1 MANEIYAGEAY
12 KLVFPL
18 LCNGYLNINYD
29 DTVTV
34 GSTTQAA
41 TREGRL
47 WGHEES
53 FTIDTLIT
61 PYDVN
66 GYGHRTSGNGILT
79 SEKTPPSPN
88 LSLDNHADTTSNYQ
102 SVVYFGA
109 NRNTH
114 KMMLFHN
121 TNLKLYLQ
129 NTTSSNFN
137 QPAEYKIVAEVTDET
152 GSTETITSG
161 DNNANDSTVIKADNK
176 LWGYYDEDGYY
187 EGLSTNLTK
196 LDTASYEDGQNPN
209 VREIEFTDEVASI
222 NQVGTGTELFSS
234 TGTSLGKVVSIS
246 GTTVTMDTDFPS
258 GTVTV
263 YYSQPREALYLE
275 QMYKISFTY
284 LKGGTMLLYV
294 DNIEVARKKVSLKTV
309 KLHASDCQIGRGS
322 SNAEQFFGELF
333 EICMHE
339 GKEPCEGINSLSP
352 SYPSILFYYAFG
364 V

>member
-18 LCNGYLNINYD
+18 LSNGYLNINYD

-137 QPAEYKIVAEVTDET
+137 QPAEYKIVAEITDET

-176 LWGYYDEDGYY
+176 LWGYYDENGFY

-196 LDTASYEDGQNPN
+196 FATTANYSDIGNKN
-209 VREIEFTDEVASI
+209 ITVNSNAANGI
-222 NQVGTGTELFSS
+222 S
-234 TGTSLGKVVSIS
+234 TGNEIYNTNGKLLGVVNSVS
-246 GTTVTMDTDFPS
+246 GDVINL
-258 GTVTV
+258 VTV
-263 YYSQPREALYLE
+263 SSETQTTNGLLTSQPKEALYLE